1 MFQSIWHLTRSI
13 YTQRRSGIDTANIE
27 HVRAD
32 LRFRLAMVEY
42 VYFGRSGRRVT
53 RCLKELKSLL
63 GEKGMHRYLRT
74 LDPDLRTQ
82 FVERFQGVR
91 READNRDD
99 YLPAQ
104 PKGEPVPR
112 SPQSARP
119 FSMSQPASN
128 VVPIGYASRKTGS
141 ADDGEPRE
149 PDHPHKGDSRSVDFS
164 D

>member
-13 YTQRRSGIDTANIE
+13 YTQRRSGIDKANIE

-91 READNRDD
+91 READNRDE

-104 PKGEPVPR
+104 PAGEPAAR
-112 SPQSARP
+112 SSQSSRP
-119 FSMSQPASN
+119 FGMAPSASN
-128 VVPIGYASRKTGS
+128 VVPIGYASRKGGS
-141 ADDGEPRE
+141 PDAGEPGE
-149 PDHPHKGDSRSVDFS
+149 PDHPHTGDSRSVDLS